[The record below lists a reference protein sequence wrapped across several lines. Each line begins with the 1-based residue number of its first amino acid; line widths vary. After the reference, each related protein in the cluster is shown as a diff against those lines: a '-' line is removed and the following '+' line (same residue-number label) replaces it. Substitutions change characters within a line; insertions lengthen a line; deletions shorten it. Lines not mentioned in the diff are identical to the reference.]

1 MNTVNFFLIVIILFS
16 LNACV
21 NHQTQQCPDN
31 TLSLPNCP
39 PLHAINDKEINNL
52 YQLRTWQP
60 QSKLT
65 FDPIKFG
72 SNTKTPINSATTK
85 IIGPSFDSA
94 LDSLAVKIWMIEHAQ
109 HTIDATYY
117 IFKADLVG
125 ASILGALCNAVQ
137 RGVDIRL
144 MVDSLGSISP
154 EHSELKALETCA
166 ENASFMINKKGELTT
181 KKARVQI
188 VIFNALSK
196 FQINRR
202 SHDKLMIIDGV
213 YADKAKIMTGGRNI
227 SLDYYGINA
236 DGTKDPTAFRDLE
249 VLVKPTD
256 RSIKEKYNIGQ
267 VSEIYYS
274 LLFLHKGNKRIYPY
288 ESDNEFDDKKY
299 DDRYINQ
306 RKKAQKNLTF
316 LKSLPAIKTRLTN
329 MPNYMKTNFH
339 DSKIRLT
346 HQLNNLTNKNVI
358 TNVKENLLRNP
369 NSILYLINQLGREK
383 NLQDLK
389 SKTLRIISPYLFSGR
404 FKNKKG
410 EIIHDG
416 TKDTL
421 KWLSKHPDFKLEVI
435 TNSVLTGDNTFTQ
448 AIIDMDM
455 APRFLLTPSLQK
467 AWLSSLKN
475 GEFNPDI
482 TNSEQWKKL
491 INHPQVFIYQTGKID
506 SILLGG
512 NKNYGKLHAKLIL
525 GDSDTFIGTSNFDYR
540 SNLFN
545 NEMGFFIQSNELN
558 KDLNQVFEEL
568 KKTSYRWGT
577 PEWLK
582 MRKKLMQSNSE
593 KAGSTKKQREIFKT
607 IQYLGLEYLI

>member
-1 MNTVNFFLIVIILFS
+1 MYTINSLLIAVILFA

-31 TLSLPNCP
+31 TLSLPDCP
-39 PLHAINDKEINNL
+39 PLHAINDEKTNNL

-60 QSKLT
+60 QSELT

-72 SNTKTPINSATTK
+72 SSTKTPTNSAVAK
-85 IIGPSFDSA
+85 IIGPSFDNA

-125 ASILGALCNAVQ
+125 ASILAALCNAVQ
-137 RGVDIRL
+137 RGVDVRL

-154 EHSELKALETCA
+154 EHSELKALETCT
-166 ENASFMINKKGELTT
+166 ENAGFMTNEKGDLTT

-196 FQINRR
+196 LQVNRR
-202 SHDKLMIIDGV
+202 SHDKLIIIDGV
-213 YADKAKIMTGGRNI
+213 YPDNAKVMTGGRNI

-249 VLVKPTD
+249 VLVKPSTNN
-256 RSIKEKYNIGQ
+256 IKEKYNIAQ

-288 ESDNEFDDKKY
+288 ESDNEFDDNKY
-299 DDRYINQ
+299 DDRYTNQ
-306 RKKAQKNLTF
+306 RKKAQENLAF
-316 LKSLPAIKTRLTN
+316 LKSLPAIKLRFDN
-329 MPNYMKTNFH
+329 MPIYMKTGFH
-339 DSKIRLT
+339 NSKIRLT

-369 NSILYLINQLGREK
+369 NSILYLVNQLGREK
-383 NLQDLK
+383 DLQKLK

-421 KWLSKHPDFKLEVI
+421 EWLSKHPDFKLEVI
-435 TNSVLTGDNTFTQ
+435 TNSVLTGDNAFTQ

-455 APRFLLTPSLQK
+455 APRFLLTPDLQK
-467 AWLSSLKN
+467 IWLTSLEK
-475 GEFNPDI
+475 GEFNPDV
-482 TNSEQWKKL
+482 TNSDQWKKL

-506 SILLGG
+506 SVILGG
-512 NKNYGKLHAKLIL
+512 KKNYGKLHAKLIL
-525 GDSDTFIGTSNFDYR
+525 GDSDAFIGTSNFDYR

-545 NEMGFFIQSNELN
+545 NEMGFFIQSKDLN
-558 KDLNQVFEEL
+558 NDLNQVFEEL
-568 KKTSYRWGT
+568 KKTSHRWGS
-577 PEWLK
+577 PEWLQ
-582 MRKKLMQSNSE
+582 MRKKLIHSKSK
-593 KAGSTKKQREIFKT
+593 KAGPAKKQRELFKA
-607 IQYLGLEYLI
+607 IRLLGLEYLI